1 MHSNYYSSS
10 NTCVTNFSKPS
21 LTEVAMEKMAAAL
34 PMMMI
39 IMIIF
44 DIHCVPI
51 NAVLPILKRSK
62 KILVHTVR
70 SRNPLFIRLNFSA
83 EIMRSKIKIG
93 LDF

>member
-34 PMMMI
+34 PMMNI

-51 NAVLPILKRSK
+51 NAVLK
-62 KILVHTVR
+62 T
-70 SRNPLFIRLNFSA
+70 
-83 EIMRSKIKIG
+83 
-93 LDF
+93 